1 MKKKKKVKKKM
12 MDDDDE
18 TKMNTSNNMKM
29 LKMGVNRRRGKNHD
43 VGRRKEITKNW
54 WGLCFCDKIIETF
67 YLGIFKTFY
76 YHVSYVF

>member
-1 MKKKKKVKKKM
+1 VKKKM

-43 VGRRKEITKNW
+43 VGRRKKNA
-54 WGLCFCDKIIETF
+54 K
-67 YLGIFKTFY
+67 K
-76 YHVSYVF
+76 

>member
-1 MKKKKKVKKKM
+1 VCNVQLWKREWNLKKMKEKMKMKKRKKVKKKM

-43 VGRRKEITKNW
+43 VGRRKKNA
-54 WGLCFCDKIIETF
+54 K
-67 YLGIFKTFY
+67 K
-76 YHVSYVF
+76 